1 MIWGIFMH
9 AFMGYFGTSVFTW
22 TTQGIL
28 IAVGVAMATQ
38 GVNLFQL
45 KRDLLRKAGEEAEAN
60 HKRAVME
67 WKELNSKGKG
77 KGKDKGN
84 AGPKP
89 EKVEIVITDMKQ
101 ILLRAFVKNAAICST
116 ITLLV
121 SEFARSK
128 HIGL

>member
-9 AFMGYFGTSVFTW
+9 ALMGYFGTSVFTW

-28 IAVGVAMATQ
+28 IAVAIAIATQ
-38 GVNLFQL
+38 GVNLLQL
-45 KRDLLRKAGEEAEAN
+45 KRDLLRKAGEESEAN

-67 WKELNSKGKG
+67 WKEQNSRGKG
-77 KGKDKGN
+77 KGD

-89 EKVEIVITDMKQ
+89 VKVVIVIEDMKQ
-101 ILLRAFVKNAAICST
+101 ILLRAFVKNAAICSAV
-116 ITLLV
+116 TLLV
-121 SEFARSK
+121 AEFARSK